1 MKRVVENRIFA
12 TCSPDEFIG
21 REAELGR
28 LVEHTAATGGLAML
42 CEPAAGA
49 SELLRQA
56 YDRLFAA
63 GGEVVPFYFEIKPSD
78 ADARTLAARF
88 VREFLLQTVA
98 FRRSDKKILD
108 SSPEIC
114 ELAELAVPA
123 DGYWIDRLV
132 ETCKSDS
139 RLNDDSSFIRNCL
152 SAPLRAAGHGAKSFV
167 MIDGLNV
174 LPEIKGGESLLADS
188 VSIFSRGLIPYVFSG
203 QRRFMFGRTT
213 LESMPLN
220 CLKPADAGMLV
231 ENLSASTGVVI
242 NDQTRDLIAIQLGG
256 RPGAIRS
263 LFASAGERGESL
275 DTFDRVQKTY
285 TDEIFGGRIGRS
297 FDALFDRLI
306 PGVELRAK
314 ALHLLNETHNSG
326 DTGIPFVYWKKH
338 VGISG
343 DETGRMLGRLNHSE
357 LIRYESGV
365 VRSDAN
371 DVIAVD
377 RIAARIKL
385 EGGSRALIIGEALAA
400 NIRRAPGM
408 MARVYRRNSALGLR
422 ELLAAF
428 DGRMVSPALIDYG
441 RFKDELKGADEE
453 KIQQILKEDNN
464 KIALPQIVYTANAAA
479 FYPQL
484 AEIADAER
492 IVIALG
498 TDGDGNG
505 KEIAVIAA
513 EVESKLEATGD
524 LTEFWCDRLEMAA
537 YHCGFENFKLW
548 LIAPE
553 GFAADALASLRGR
566 NANGSSRRQAALL
579 AQVLNTDGVTDA
591 AAALADEYEIT
602 VPMGEDTEMIAAHT
616 IEDIAKRHNFPAK
629 AINQIKTAVVEACIN
644 ATEHSLSPDR
654 KIHQKF
660 AVDDE
665 KIVIT
670 IANRGLRLADKSA
683 KQVEPQEGR
692 RGWGLKLMKGLM
704 DDVRIEQSDD
714 GTRITMTKFIKTA

>member
-1 MKRVVENRIFA
+1 MKRVVEDKIFA
-12 TCSPDEFIG
+12 TCNADGFVG
-21 REAELGR
+21 REAELVR
-28 LVEHTAATGGLAML
+28 LSDHAEATDGLAML
-42 CEPAAGA
+42 CEPSAGA

-56 YDRLFAA
+56 YDRLFTG
-63 GGEVVPFYFEIKPSD
+63 GGEIVPFYFEIKPND
-78 ADARTLAARF
+78 TDARTLATRF
-88 VREFLLQTVA
+88 VREFLVQTVA

-108 SSPEIC
+108 AAPEIC

-139 RLNDDSSFIRNCL
+139 GLKDDSSAVRNCL

-167 MIDGLNV
+167 LIDGLDV
-174 LPEIKGGESLLADS
+174 LPEIRGGESLLADM
-188 VSIFSRGLIPYVFSG
+188 VSIFSRGSIPYVFSG
-203 QRRFMFGRTT
+203 LRRFMFGRTT
-213 LESMPLN
+213 LPTMPLH
-220 CLKPADAGMLV
+220 CLKPGEAGVLV
-231 ENLSASTGVVI
+231 ENLSASHGIAI

-263 LFASAGERGESL
+263 LFATANEHGVNL
-275 DTFDRVQKTY
+275 DTFERVQKTY
-285 TDEIFGGRIGRS
+285 TDEIFGGRIGRG
-297 FDALFDRLI
+297 FDAMFDRLV
-306 PGVELRAK
+306 PRVELRTK
-314 ALHLLNETHNSG
+314 ALRLLGETQCSG

-338 VGISG
+338 LGLTA
-343 DETGRMLGRLNHSE
+343 DETGRLLDRLNCSE
-357 LIRYESGV
+357 LIRYESDV
-365 VRSDAN
+365 VRADAH
-371 DVIAVD
+371 DVISID

-400 NIRRAPGM
+400 NIRRAPAL

-422 ELLAAF
+422 ELLGAF
-428 DGRMVSPALIDYG
+428 DGSMVSCALIDYA
-441 RFKDELKGADEE
+441 RFKDGLKGADEE
-453 KIQQILKEDNN
+453 KIQQALNEDNN

-498 TDGDGNG
+498 TDGDG
-505 KEIAVIAA
+505 KEVAVIAA
-513 EVESKLEATGD
+513 EVESKLEATLETAD
-524 LTEFWCDRLEMAA
+524 FWCDRLEMAA
-537 YHCGFENFKLW
+537 YHCGFENFKIW

-553 GFAADALASLRGR
+553 GFAEEALESFRER
-566 NANGSSRRQAALL
+566 NAYGSSRKQATLL
-579 AQVLNTDGVTDA
+579 AQILNADTATENA
-591 AAALADEYEIT
+591 STSDEYEIT

-714 GTRITMTKFIKTA
+714 GTRITMTKFIKTT

>member
-12 TCSPDEFIG
+12 TCNADEFVG
-21 REAELGR
+21 REAELER
-28 LVEHTAATGGLAML
+28 LLDHATATGGLAML
-42 CEPAAGA
+42 CEPSAGA

-56 YDRLFAA
+56 YDRFFVG

-78 ADARTLAARF
+78 VDAKTLATRF

-139 RLNDDSSFIRNCL
+139 RLNDDSSFVRNCL

-167 MIDGLNV
+167 MIDGLDV
-174 LPEIKGGESLLADS
+174 LPELSGGESLLAEM
-188 VSIFSRGLIPYVFSG
+188 VSIFSRGSVPYIFSG

-213 LESMPLN
+213 LPTMPLN
-220 CLKPADAGMLV
+220 CLKQADAGELV
-231 ENLSASTGVVI
+231 ESLSGSKGVNV

-263 LFASAGERGESL
+263 LFAAAAEHGVEL
-275 DTFDRVQKTY
+275 DTFERVQKSY
-285 TDEIFGGRIGRS
+285 TDEIFGGRIGRG
-297 FDALFDRLI
+297 FDTMFDRLV
-306 PGVELRAK
+306 PSVELQAK
-314 ALHLLNETHNSG
+314 ALRLLGETHSAG
-326 DTGIPFVYWKKH
+326 DTGIPFAYWKKH
-338 VGISG
+338 LGLSG
-343 DETGRMLGRLNHSE
+343 DETSRLLGRLNCAE
-357 LIRYESGV
+357 LIRYESEV
-365 VRSDAN
+365 VRADAN
-371 DVIAVD
+371 DVISAD
-377 RIAARIKL
+377 RIAARIKI

-400 NIRRAPGM
+400 NIRRAPAL

-422 ELLAAF
+422 EFLAAF
-428 DGRMVSPALIDYG
+428 DGSMVSRALIDYG
-441 RFKDELKGADEE
+441 RFKDELKGADKE
-453 KIQQILKEDNN
+453 KIQQALNDDNN

-492 IVIALG
+492 IAIALG
-498 TDGDGNG
+498 TDGDG

-513 EVESKLEATGD
+513 EVESKLEAT
-524 LTEFWCDRLEMAA
+524 LENANFWCDRLEMAA
-537 YHCGFENFKLW
+537 YHCGFENFKIW

-553 GFAADALASLRGR
+553 GFAKVALEALICR
-566 NANGSSRRQAALL
+566 NAYGSSRKQAALL
-579 AQVLNTDGVTDA
+579 AQILNAKTATDT

-616 IEDIAKRHNFPAK
+616 IEDIAKRHNFPSK

-670 IANRGLRLADKSA
+670 IANRGLRLADKAA

>member
-1 MKRVVENRIFA
+1 MKRVVENKIFA
-12 TCSPDEFIG
+12 TCNADEFVG
-21 REAELGR
+21 REAELQR
-28 LVEHTAATGGLAML
+28 LSHHANETGGVAML
-42 CEPAAGA
+42 CEPSAGA

-56 YDRLFAA
+56 YDRLFS
-63 GGEVVPFYFEIKPSD
+63 GGGDVTPFYFEIKPSD
-78 ADARTLAARF
+78 ANAKGLATRF

-98 FRRSDKKILD
+98 FRRSDKTILD

-139 RLNDDSSFIRNCL
+139 RLSDESSFVRNCL

-167 MIDGLNV
+167 MIDGLD
-174 LPEIKGGESLLADS
+174 LLKEISGGDSLLADL
-188 VSIFSRGLIPYVFSG
+188 VSIFSRGTTAYIFCG

-213 LESMPLN
+213 LPTMPLN
-220 CLKPADAGMLV
+220 CLKQADAGELI
-231 ENLSASTGVVI
+231 ENLSASTGVVV

-263 LFASAGERGESL
+263 LFAAASERGDSL
-275 DTFDRVQKTY
+275 DTFDRVQKSY
-285 TDEIFGGRIGRS
+285 TDEIFGGRIGRG
-297 FDALFDRLI
+297 FDAMVDRLI
-306 PGVELRAK
+306 PSVELRTK
-314 ALHLLNETHNSG
+314 VLRLLGETHSAG
-326 DTGIPFVYWKKH
+326 DTGIPFAYWKKH
-338 VGISG
+338 LGLSG
-343 DETGRMLGRLNHSE
+343 DETSCLLGRLNCAE
-357 LIRYESGV
+357 LIRYESDV
-365 VRSDAN
+365 IRADAN
-371 DVIAVD
+371 DVISAD

-400 NIRRAPGM
+400 NIRRAPAL

-422 ELLAAF
+422 ELLTAF
-428 DGRMVSPALIDYG
+428 DGSMVSCALIDYG

-453 KIQQILKEDNN
+453 KVQHALSEDNN

-498 TDGDGNG
+498 TDGDR

-513 EVESKLEATGD
+513 EVESKLEATLD
-524 LTEFWCDRLEMAA
+524 TANFWCDRLEMAA
-537 YHCGFENFKLW
+537 HHCGFENYKIW
-548 LIAPE
+548 LVAPE
-553 GFAADALASLRGR
+553 GFAADALEALSGR
-566 NANGSSRRQAALL
+566 NAYGSSRKQAVLL
-579 AQVLNTDGVTDA
+579 AQILNADTATDT

-660 AVDDE
+660 AVDDD

-670 IANRGLRLADKSA
+670 IANRGLRLADKAA

-714 GTRITMTKFIKTA
+714 GTRITMTKFIAKS

>member
-1 MKRVVENRIFA
+1 MKRVVEKRIFA
-12 TCSPDEFIG
+12 TCSTDEFVG
-21 REAELGR
+21 REAELER
-28 LVEHTAATGGLAML
+28 LSGQANETGGLAML
-42 CEPAAGA
+42 CEPLAGA

-56 YDRLFAA
+56 YDRLFAG
-63 GGEVVPFYFEIKPSD
+63 GGEIVPFYFEIKPSD
-78 ADARTLAARF
+78 VDKNALAVRF

-98 FRRSDKKILD
+98 FRRNDIKILD

-123 DGYWIDRLV
+123 DGHWIDRLV

-139 RLNDDSSFIRNCL
+139 RLNDDSSFVRNCL

-167 MIDGLNV
+167 MIDGLD
-174 LPEIKGGESLLADS
+174 LLLELSGGESLVADL
-188 VSIFSRGLIPYVFSG
+188 VSIFSRGSIPYVFSG
-203 QRRFMFGRTT
+203 QRRFMFGRST
-213 LESMPLN
+213 LPTMPLN
-220 CLKPADAGMLV
+220 CLKPADAGKLV
-231 ENLSASTGVVI
+231 ENLSASTGVGI

-263 LFASAGERGESL
+263 LFAAAAERGESL
-275 DTFDRVQKTY
+275 DAFDRVQKTY
-285 TDEIFGGRIGRS
+285 TDEIFGGRIGRA
-297 FDALFDRLI
+297 FDAMFDRLI
-306 PGVELRAK
+306 PGVDLRAK
-314 ALHLLNETHNSG
+314 ALRLLRETHSAG
-326 DTGIPFVYWKKH
+326 DTGIPFAYWKKH
-338 VGISG
+338 LGLTA
-343 DETGRMLGRLNHSE
+343 DETGRLLGRLNCSE
-357 LIRYESGV
+357 LIRYESDV
-365 VRSDAN
+365 VRADAD
-371 DVIAVD
+371 DVISAD

-400 NIRRAPGM
+400 NIRRAPAL

-422 ELLAAF
+422 ELLSAF
-428 DGRMVSPALIDYG
+428 DGSMVSPALIDYG

-453 KIQQILKEDNN
+453 KIQQALSEDNN

-498 TDGDGNG
+498 TDGDG

-513 EVESKLEATGD
+513 EVESKLEAT
-524 LTEFWCDRLEMAA
+524 LETANFWCDRLEMAA
-537 YHCGFENFKLW
+537 YHCGFENFKIW

-553 GFAADALASLRGR
+553 GFAADALESLRDR
-566 NANGSSRRQAALL
+566 NAYGSSRKQAVLL
-579 AQVLNTDGVTDA
+579 TQILNADTAIDT

-670 IANRGLRLADKSA
+670 IANRGLRLADKTA
-683 KQVEPQEGR
+683 KQIEPQEGR

-714 GTRITMTKFIKTA
+714 GTRITMTKFIKTV

>member
-12 TCSPDEFIG
+12 TCPTDEFVG
-21 REAELGR
+21 REAELER
-28 LVEHTAATGGLAML
+28 LLDHASSTGGLAVL
-42 CEPAAGA
+42 CEPSAGA
-49 SELLRQA
+49 SELMRQA
-56 YDRLFAA
+56 YDRLFVG
-63 GGEVVPFYFEIKPSD
+63 GGEIIPFYFEIKPSD
-78 ADARTLAARF
+78 ANAKGLATRF

-139 RLNDDSSFIRNCL
+139 GLKDDTSFVRNCL

-167 MIDGLNV
+167 MIDGLDL
-174 LPEIKGGESLLADS
+174 LPEIKDGESLLADL
-188 VSIFSRGLIPYVFSG
+188 VSIFSRGSISYVFSG

-213 LESMPLN
+213 LPTMPLN
-220 CLKPADAGMLV
+220 CLKPADAGELV
-231 ENLSASTGVVI
+231 ENLSASTGVAV

-263 LFASAGERGESL
+263 LFAAANEHGDSL
-275 DTFDRVQKTY
+275 DTFERVQKAY
-285 TDEIFGGRIGRS
+285 TDEIFGGRIGRA
-297 FDALFDRLI
+297 FDAMFDRLI
-306 PGVELRAK
+306 QSVELRVK
-314 ALHLLNETHNSG
+314 ALRLLGETHRAD
-326 DTGIPFVYWKKH
+326 DTGVPFAYWKKH
-338 VGISG
+338 LGISG
-343 DETGRMLGRLNHSE
+343 DETSRLLGRLNNSE
-357 LIRYESGV
+357 LIRYESDV
-365 VRSDAN
+365 VRADAN
-371 DVIAVD
+371 DVISAD

-400 NIRRAPGM
+400 NIRRAPAL

-428 DGRMVSPALIDYG
+428 DGSMVSCALIDYA

-453 KIQQILKEDNN
+453 KVQQALKEDNN

-498 TDGDGNG
+498 TDGDG
-505 KEIAVIAA
+505 EELAIIAA
-513 EVESKLEATGD
+513 EVESKLEAT
-524 LTEFWCDRLEMAA
+524 LETANFWCDRLEMAA
-537 YHCGFENFKLW
+537 HYCGFENYKIW

-553 GFAADALASLRGR
+553 GFAVDALESLRGR
-566 NANGSSRRQAALL
+566 NAYGSSRKQVALL
-579 AQVLNTDGVTDA
+579 AQILNADTANDA

-670 IANRGLRLADKSA
+670 IANRGLRLADKAA

>member
-1 MKRVVENRIFA
+1 MKRVVENRTFA
-12 TCSPDEFIG
+12 ACPTDEFVG
-21 REAELGR
+21 REAELAR
-28 LVEHTAATGGLAML
+28 LLDQATATGGLAML
-42 CEPAAGA
+42 CEPFSGA
-49 SELLRQA
+49 SELLRQV
-56 YDRLFAA
+56 YDRLFA
-63 GGEVVPFYFEIKPSD
+63 GGSEVIPFYFEIKPTD
-78 ADARTLAARF
+78 TDARSLATRF
-88 VREFLLQTVA
+88 VREFLVQTVA
-98 FRRSDKKILD
+98 FRRNDKKILD

-132 ETCKSDS
+132 ETCNSDS
-139 RLNDDSSFIRNCL
+139 RLSDDSSFVRNCM

-167 MIDGLNV
+167 MIDGLDI
-174 LPEIKGGESLLADS
+174 LPELSGGESLLADL
-188 VSIFSRGLIPYVFSG
+188 VSIFLRGSVPYIFSG

-213 LESMPLN
+213 LPTMPLN
-220 CLKPADAGMLV
+220 CLKQADAGELI
-231 ENLSASTGVVI
+231 ENLSASTGVAV

-263 LFASAGERGESL
+263 LFAAASEHGDSL
-275 DTFDRVQKTY
+275 DKFDRVQKTY
-285 TDEIFGGRIGRS
+285 TDEIFGGRIGRGL
-297 FDALFDRLI
+297 DAMFDRLI
-306 PGVELRAK
+306 PSVELRAK
-314 ALHLLNETHNSG
+314 ALRLLGETHSAG
-326 DTGIPFVYWKKH
+326 DTGIPFAYWKKH
-338 VGISG
+338 LGLSG
-343 DETGRMLGRLNHSE
+343 DDTSRLLGRLNCSE
-357 LIRYESGV
+357 LIRYESDV
-365 VRSDAN
+365 IRADAN
-371 DVIAVD
+371 DVISAD

-400 NIRRAPGM
+400 NIRRAPAL
-408 MARVYRRNSALGLR
+408 MARSYRRNSALGLR
-422 ELLAAF
+422 ELLSAF
-428 DGRMVSPALIDYG
+428 DGSMVSPALIDYG
-441 RFKDELKGADEE
+441 RFKDELKGADED
-453 KIQQILKEDNN
+453 KIQQALSEDNN

-492 IVIALG
+492 AVIALG
-498 TDGDGNG
+498 TDGDG
-505 KEIAVIAA
+505 EELAIIAA
-513 EVESKLEATGD
+513 EVESKLEAT
-524 LTEFWCDRLEMAA
+524 LETANFWCDRLEMAA
-537 YHCGFENFKLW
+537 HHCGFENFKIW

-553 GFAADALASLRGR
+553 GFTDEALEAIRDR
-566 NANGSSRRQAALL
+566 NAYGSGRKQAALL
-579 AQVLNTDGVTDA
+579 AQILNADTATET

-670 IANRGLRLADKSA
+670 IANRGLRLADKAA